1 MLSRICLIGT
11 LLAAHVPALDA
22 EMVGTTASGPGEYLG
37 WIEKAGTVGVCI
49 WMLVWFQKRND
60 QQNERLSS
68 LTERALTALE
78 RNAESD
84 RALAISIDGLKD
96 VVQSCG
102 RR

>member
-1 MLSRICLIGT
+1 MFNKACLIVT
-11 LLAAHVPALDA
+11 LIAANAPVLAAELVAP
-22 EMVGTTASGPGEYLG
+22 TASGPAEYFG
-37 WIEKAGTVGVCI
+37 WIEKVGTVGVCI

-84 RALAISIDGLKD
+84 RALAISIDGLKE
-96 VVQSCG
+96 VVQSC
-102 RR
+102 RQ